1 MHNGP
6 ADHSKRDD
14 TRAFIEELLRTGL
27 MLTDLFSSLLED
39 LSEDAFPGEDR
50 GEVLLDMVTGTI
62 RPAAEAAG
70 IRTVREATML
80 LGAVQDLVLADIRTA
95 VELAGPD

>member
-1 MHNGP
+1 MDDGP
-6 ADHSKRDD
+6 TAHSQRDD

-27 MLTDLFSSLLED
+27 MLTDLLASLLED

-50 GEVLLDMVTGTI
+50 GEVLLEMVTGTI
-62 RPAAEAAG
+62 RSAAEAAG
-70 IRTVREATML
+70 TRTLRDATML
-80 LGAVQDLVLADIRTA
+80 LGAVQDRVLADLRTA